1 MKTAGA
7 ATADTLISRHP
18 LVAQI
23 AGGGDEALRF
33 ASGSVEFQLS
43 ATMPLSP
50 ADNADLT
57 CGNQVVH
64 LTSAARIIKMSLR
77 YSPAWFGTLWADRTQ
92 CWERLSIRR
101 ISPGGTAGFF
111 LYAMSGKQ
119 LHGCGCDVP
128 REPDGPGM

>member
-64 LTSAARIIKMSLR
+64 LTSAARIIRMFLR
-77 YSPAWFGTLWADRTQ
+77 PVNKLLLEIRALSNTQLRWMAVERDRTK
-92 CWERLSIRR
+92 WRTSIDD
-101 ISPGGTAGFF
+101 
-111 LYAMSGKQ
+111 
-119 LHGCGCDVP
+119 LH
-128 REPDGPGM
+128 